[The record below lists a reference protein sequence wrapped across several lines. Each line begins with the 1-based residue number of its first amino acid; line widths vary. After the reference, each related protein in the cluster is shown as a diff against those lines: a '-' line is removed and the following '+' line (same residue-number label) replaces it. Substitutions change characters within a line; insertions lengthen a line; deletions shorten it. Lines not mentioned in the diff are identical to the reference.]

1 MIDIP
6 KVFMIMIDKGT
17 FISLRFRDKRRPM
30 QNNFMSGSDRRMFKK
45 PRNIKKPAKAKS
57 Q

>member
-1 MIDIP
+1 
-6 KVFMIMIDKGT
+6 
-17 FISLRFRDKRRPM
+17 M